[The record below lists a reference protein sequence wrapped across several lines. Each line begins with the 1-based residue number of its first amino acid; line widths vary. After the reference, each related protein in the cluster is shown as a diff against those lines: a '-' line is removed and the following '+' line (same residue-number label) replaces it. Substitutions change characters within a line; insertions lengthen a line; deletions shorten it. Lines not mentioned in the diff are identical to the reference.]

1 MHIITQTQPIPHTL
15 LTPPHTTP
23 PYDVLYTGAR
33 VKTKHLGYWKKVK
46 GFGEC
51 AKNFTFN
58 ETKDSNVKISVQ
70 VTERHPLF

>member
-1 MHIITQTQPIPHTL
+1 M
-15 LTPPHTTP
+15 
-23 PYDVLYTGAR
+23 
-33 VKTKHLGYWKKVK
+33 KTKHLGYWKKVK

-70 VTERHPLF
+70 VTQRRLLF